1 MTGTPLHIG
10 TFKQRPVVVRA
21 VRVTIDNA
29 TPVAAWCG
37 GGAIHPGSITFT
49 RDGKVLYLDTPTGRV
64 YAADGDYVVNDP
76 ATGFRVCDP
85 GSFTSSHDEV
95 CKVVHAWMH
104 PMRDGA
110 PSTCLTCGAINGD
123 DQQAVTW

>member
-1 MTGTPLHIG
+1 MS
-10 TFKQRPVVVRA
+10 
-21 VRVTIDNA
+21 
-29 TPVAAWCG
+29 
-37 GGAIHPGSITFT
+37 AIHPQP
-49 RDGKVLYLDTPTGRV
+49 RNLYLDRTQTVLVSHHTGYGTNQPNTTPPKGSTPPSRTGL
-64 YAADGDYVVNDP
+64 APLTTVNDP

-85 GSFTSSHDEV
+85 GSFTASHDEV